1 MSNLRAWGLCQTME
15 CLPLDGP
22 VKTSA
27 AQDVEQGLVDIDQGC
42 SGTLS
47 GLLTKWFP
55 DGSSSKTSL
64 DCCQAAWDQSA
75 QEATWVSS
83 SRRWRNAGMA
93 WRGECW
99 TLNIS
104 ESPRDAVE
112 SSLSDVSET
121 SPVPLK
127 FFLSHRVAQSL
138 LTRAGR
144 KGRNLVEPLASALA
158 AVRDE

>member
-1 MSNLRAWGLCQTME
+1 MSNLKAWASFQSME
-15 CLPLDGP
+15 CSPLDGP
-22 VKTSA
+22 AKTSV
-27 AQDVEQGLVDIDQGC
+27 AQDVARDLAGIDQDC

-47 GLLTKWFP
+47 GLLTKWP
-55 DGSSSKTSL
+55 LGGSSSKTSP

-75 QEATWVSS
+75 QEGTWVSS
-83 SRRWRNAGMA
+83 SRRWRNSGMA

-104 ESPRDAVE
+104 ESPKDVAG

-121 SPVPLK
+121 SPVPSK
-127 FFLSHRVAQSL
+127 FFLSRRVAQSL